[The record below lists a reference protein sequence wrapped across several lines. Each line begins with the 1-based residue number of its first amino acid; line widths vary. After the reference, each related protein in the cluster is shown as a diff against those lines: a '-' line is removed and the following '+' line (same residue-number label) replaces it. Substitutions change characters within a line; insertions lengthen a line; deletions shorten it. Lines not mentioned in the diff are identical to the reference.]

1 MGVSKGEIVQ
11 KPGLSAFVNF
21 KEKVRR
27 AKERKDTREYHMTIK
42 STIPFQ
48 ML

>member
-1 MGVSKGEIVQ
+1 MGVTEGETVQ

-27 AKERKDTREYHMTIK
+27 DKVRKDTREYHLTIK
-42 STIPFQ
+42 STIHF
-48 ML
+48 